1 LATHISNLKTH
12 DLASD
17 MNPAEIIRRKRSG
30 ERLSREE
37 MEFLVKGYVR
47 GTIPDYQMS
56 AFLMAVYFRG
66 MDFEETTQL
75 TEIMLKSGKMVDLSS
90 IPGIKVDKHSTGGVG
105 DKISLILAPLVAAC
119 GVPVPMISGRGLG
132 HTGGTL
138 DKLESIPGFRTD
150 LSLDEYRKQI
160 SEIGVVMIGQ
170 TDDLVPA
177 DRRMYALRDV
187 TATIDSIPLIAA
199 SIMSKKLAE
208 GADALV
214 FDVKTGRGAFM
225 EKYDEAVELAKTLV
239 TIGSKFGKH
248 TLSLI
253 TDMSQP
259 LGYAVGNWVEVVEA
273 IECLHGRGPL
283 DVLQLTCTLAGAMLM
298 LGGKSIT
305 VEEGINE
312 SKKALASGKAYTK
325 FLELVSRQGGDP
337 KYIENPEQ
345 YPYPKHT
352 ADILSEADGY
362 VESVNALEIGLASI
376 ELGAGR
382 KKIRDKI
389 DPNAGIIFKKK
400 VGDAVRRGERI
411 ATICAD
417 HKEGIPLAKSRI
429 ERALHYS
436 ASKPRTPSLILSN
449 VRVDPSEPGNVAVEP
464 WEG

>member
-1 LATHISNLKTH
+1 
-12 DLASD
+12 
-17 MNPAEIIRRKRSG
+17 MNAAEVIRKKRSG
-30 ERLSREE
+30 ERLSQEE
-37 MEFLVKGYVR
+37 MEFLVNGYVR

-66 MDFEETTQL
+66 MDFEETTRL
-75 TEIMLKSGKMVDLSS
+75 TEIMLNSGKVVDLST

-187 TATIDSIPLIAA
+187 TATVESIPLIAA

-214 FDVKTGRGAFM
+214 FDVKTGQGAFM
-225 EKYDEAVELAKTLV
+225 EKYDDAVELAKTLV
-239 TIGSKFGKH
+239 TIGNKFGKR

-259 LGYAVGNWVEVVEA
+259 LGHAVGNWVEVVEA
-273 IECLHGRGPL
+273 IECLQGRGPEDL
-283 DVLQLTCTLAGAMLM
+283 VQLTCALAGAMLM
-298 LGGKSIT
+298 LGGRSSTIKY
-305 VEEGINE
+305 GMDE
-312 SKKALASGKAYTK
+312 SKSALESGRAYKK
-325 FLELVSRQGGDP
+325 FLELVSRQGGDL
-337 KYIENPEQ
+337 KCIENPDQ
-345 YPYPKHT
+345 YPYPKHSV
-352 ADILSEADGY
+352 DILSSGDGY
-362 VESVNALEIGLASI
+362 VESINALEIGLACI

-389 DPNAGIIFKKK
+389 DPNAGVVFKKK
-400 VGDAVRRGERI
+400 IGDPIQRGERV
-411 ATICAD
+411 ATIYAD
-417 HKEGIPLAKSRI
+417 RREGISSAKSRI
-429 ERALHYS
+429 EGAIRYS
-436 ASKPRTPSLILSN
+436 ASRPQARPLILSKIEIDAAKPEN
-449 VRVDPSEPGNVAVEP
+449 VIVRP
-464 WEG
+464 WGG

>member
-1 LATHISNLKTH
+1 
-12 DLASD
+12 
-17 MNPAEIIRRKRSG
+17 
-30 ERLSREE
+30 
-37 MEFLVKGYVR
+37 MEFLVNGYVR

-66 MDFEETTQL
+66 MDFDETTRL
-75 TEIMLKSGKMVDLSS
+75 TEIMLNSGKVVDLST

-187 TATIDSIPLIAA
+187 TATIESIPLIAA

-214 FDVKTGRGAFM
+214 FDVKTGQGAFM
-225 EKYDEAVELAKTLV
+225 EKYDDAVELAKILV
-239 TIGSKFGKH
+239 TIGNKFGKH

-253 TDMSQP
+253 TDMSEP
-259 LGYAVGNWVEVVEA
+259 LGHAVGNWVEVVEA
-273 IECLHGRGPL
+273 IECLQDRGPEDL
-283 DVLQLTCTLAGAMLM
+283 IQLTCALAGAMLM
-298 LGGKSIT
+298 LGGRSSSIEHGIAESRIALKS
-305 VEEGINE
+305 G
-312 SKKALASGKAYTK
+312 SAYKK
-325 FLELVSRQGGDP
+325 FLELVSSQGGNL
-337 KYIENPEQ
+337 KYIEDPDQ
-345 YPYPKHT
+345 YPYPKHSVN
-352 ADILSEADGY
+352 ILSNGEGY
-362 VESVNALEIGLASI
+362 VEGINALEIGLACI

-382 KKIRDKI
+382 RKIKDKI
-389 DPNAGIIFKKK
+389 DPNAGVVFRKK
-400 VGDAVRRGERI
+400 VGDPIQRGERV
-411 ATICAD
+411 ATIYAD
-417 HKEGIPLAKSRI
+417 RREAVSSAKSRI
-429 ERALHYS
+429 EGAIGYS
-436 ASKPRTPSLILSN
+436 ASKPLVRPLVLSRIEIDTANPEN
-449 VRVDPSEPGNVAVEP
+449 VIVHRWG
-464 WEG
+464 G

>member
-1 LATHISNLKTH
+1 V
-12 DLASD
+12 
-17 MNPAEIIRRKRSG
+17 NPAEIIRRKRSG
-30 ERLSREE
+30 GKLSREE
-37 MEFLVKGYVR
+37 MEFLVNGYVR

-75 TEIMLKSGKMVDLSS
+75 TEIMLKSGKVVDLSS
-90 IPGIKVDKHSTGGVG
+90 IPGTKVDKHSTGGVG

-119 GVPVPMISGRGLG
+119 GIPVPMISGRGLG

-138 DKLESIPGFRTD
+138 DKLESIPGFRTG

-170 TDDLVPA
+170 TVDLVPA

-187 TATIDSIPLIAA
+187 TATIESIPLIAA

-214 FDVKTGRGAFM
+214 FDVKTGQGAFM
-225 EKYDEAVELAKTLV
+225 EKYNEAVELAKALV
-239 TIGSKFGKH
+239 TIGNKFGKH

-273 IECLHGRGPL
+273 IECLHGRGPEDL
-283 DVLQLTCTLAGAMLM
+283 VQLACALAGAMLM
-298 LGGKSIT
+298 LGGKSSTIKH
-305 VEEGINE
+305 GIDE
-312 SKKALASGKAYTK
+312 SRSVLESGRAYKK
-325 FLELVSRQGGDP
+325 FLELVSRQGGDL

-345 YPYPKHT
+345 YPYPKHSV
-352 ADILSEADGY
+352 DILTNDDGY
-362 VESVNALEIGLASI
+362 VESINALEIGLACI
-376 ELGAGR
+376 DLGAGR

-400 VGDAVRRGERI
+400 IGDAVGRGERI

-417 HKEGIPLAKSRI
+417 HREGISLAKNRI

-436 ASKPRTPSLILSN
+436 ASKPKTPSLILSK
-449 VRVDPSEPGNVAVEP
+449 VRVNPSKAGDVTVER
-464 WEG
+464 WEV

>member
-1 LATHISNLKTH
+1 
-12 DLASD
+12 
-17 MNPAEIIRRKRSG
+17 
-30 ERLSREE
+30 
-37 MEFLVKGYVR
+37 MEFLVNGYVR

-66 MDFEETTQL
+66 MDFEETTRL
-75 TEIMLKSGKMVDLSS
+75 TEIMLNSGKVVDLST

-138 DKLESIPGFRTD
+138 DKLESIPGFRTN

-187 TATIDSIPLIAA
+187 TATVESIPLIAA

-214 FDVKTGRGAFM
+214 FDVKTGQGAFM
-225 EKYDEAVELAKTLV
+225 EKYDDAVELARTLV
-239 TIGSKFGKH
+239 TIGNKFGKR

-259 LGYAVGNWVEVVEA
+259 LGHAVGNWVEVVEA
-273 IECLHGRGPL
+273 IECLQGRGPEDL
-283 DVLQLTCTLAGAMLM
+283 VQLTCALAGAMLM
-298 LGGKSIT
+298 LGGKSSTI
-305 VEEGINE
+305 EHGMNE
-312 SKKALASGKAYTK
+312 SKSALESGSAYKK
-325 FLELVSRQGGDP
+325 FLELVSHQGGDL
-337 KYIENPEQ
+337 KYIENPDQ
-345 YPYPKHT
+345 YPYPKHSVE
-352 ADILSEADGY
+352 ILSDADGY
-362 VESVNALEIGLASI
+362 VESINALEIGLACI
-376 ELGAGR
+376 DLGAGR

-389 DPNAGIIFKKK
+389 DPNAGVVFKKK
-400 VGDAVRRGERI
+400 IGDPIQRGERV
-411 ATICAD
+411 ATIYAD
-417 HKEGIPLAKSRI
+417 RREGISSAKSRI
-429 ERALHYS
+429 EGAIRYS
-436 ASKPRTPSLILSN
+436 ASRPQARPLILSKIEIDAAKPEN
-449 VRVDPSEPGNVAVEP
+449 VIVRP
-464 WEG
+464 WGG

>member
-1 LATHISNLKTH
+1 
-12 DLASD
+12 
-17 MNPAEIIRRKRSG
+17 
-30 ERLSREE
+30 
-37 MEFLVKGYVR
+37 MEFLINGYVR

-56 AFLMAVYFRG
+56 AFLMAVFFRG
-66 MDFEETTQL
+66 MDFEETTRL
-75 TEIMLKSGKMVDLSS
+75 TEIMLNSGKVVDLSS

-119 GVPVPMISGRGLG
+119 GVPVPMISGHGLG

-150 LSLDEYRKQI
+150 LSLDEFRKQI
-160 SEIGVVMIGQ
+160 AEIGVVMIGQ

-214 FDVKTGRGAFM
+214 FDVKTGQGAFM
-225 EKYDEAVELAKTLV
+225 EKYDQAVDLAKTLV
-239 TIGSKFGKH
+239 TIGHKFGKR

-273 IECLHGRGPL
+273 IECLRGRGPE
-283 DVLQLTCTLAGAMLM
+283 DVVHLTCALAGAMLL
-298 LGGKSIT
+298 LGGRSGTI
-305 VEEGINE
+305 EQGMDE
-312 SKKALASGKAYTK
+312 SKSALASGKAYNK
-325 FLELVSRQGGDP
+325 FLELVSRQGGDV

-345 YPYPKHT
+345 YPYPKHS
-352 ADILSEADGY
+352 AEILSNGTGY
-362 VESVNALEIGLASI
+362 VESIDAMEIGLACV
-376 ELGAGR
+376 ELGAGK

-389 DPNAGIIFKKK
+389 DPNAGAVFRKK
-400 VGDAVRRGERI
+400 VGDPITRGESI
-411 ATICAD
+411 ATIYAD
-417 HKEGIPLAKSRI
+417 RREGMSAAKSRI
-429 ERALHYS
+429 ESAVRYA
-436 ASKPRTPSLILSN
+436 ASKPHVRPLILSKVGVDAAN
-449 VRVDPSEPGNVAVEP
+449 PEKVFVRP
-464 WEG
+464 WGS

>member
-1 LATHISNLKTH
+1 
-12 DLASD
+12 
-17 MNPAEIIRRKRSG
+17 
-30 ERLSREE
+30 
-37 MEFLVKGYVR
+37 MEFLVNGYVR

-75 TEIMLKSGKMVDLSS
+75 TEIMLNSGKVLDLSS

-138 DKLESIPGFRTD
+138 DKLESIPGFRTN

-170 TDDLVPA
+170 TDDLAPA

-187 TATIDSIPLIAA
+187 TATVESIPLIAA

-208 GADALV
+208 GADGLV

-239 TIGSKFGKH
+239 TIGSKSGKKA
-248 TLSLI
+248 LSFV
-253 TDMSQP
+253 TDMGQP
-259 LGYAVGNWVEVVEA
+259 LGHAVGNWVEVAEA
-273 IECLHGRGPL
+273 IECLHGRGPNDL
-283 DVLQLTCTLAGAMLM
+283 VELTCTLAGAMLK
-298 LGGKSIT
+298 LGGKADTIKQG
-305 VEEGINE
+305 VEE
-312 SKKALASGKAYTK
+312 SKKTLASGKAFEKFLQLVGMQSGDTK
-325 FLELVSRQGGDP
+325 F
-337 KYIENPEQ
+337 IENPEQ
-345 YPYPKHT
+345 YPHPKY
-352 ADILSEADGY
+352 ALDIVSSSEGY
-362 VESVNALEIGLASI
+362 IESINALEIGLACI

-389 DPNAGIIFKKK
+389 DPNAGLIFKKK
-400 VGDAVRRGERI
+400 VGDPVKHGEQVASI
-411 ATICAD
+411 FAD
-417 HKEGIPLAKSRI
+417 KREGISSAKSRI
-429 ERALHYS
+429 EGAVAYS
-436 ASKPRTPSLILSN
+436 ALKPEVRPLILSK
-449 VRVDPSEPGNVAVEP
+449 VEVDSARPENIIVER
-464 WEG
+464 WGGAG